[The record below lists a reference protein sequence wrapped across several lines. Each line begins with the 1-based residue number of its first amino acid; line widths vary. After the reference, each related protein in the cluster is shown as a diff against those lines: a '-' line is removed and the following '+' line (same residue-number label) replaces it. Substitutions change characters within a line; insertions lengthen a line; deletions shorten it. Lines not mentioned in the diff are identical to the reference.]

1 MIVPIH
7 SIKTPLA
14 PLSLNLMP
22 VTLRV
27 GMHRR
32 ACTYHDFFPSSTPG
46 LHSHAERGN
55 EGLMRIHEF
64 RDTVGLGRNPAQRLP
79 PWIPAFAG
87 MTI

>member
-22 VTLRV
+22 VTRSV
-27 GMHRR
+27 GMHMRNG
-32 ACTYHDFFPSSTPG
+32 DFFPSIHPG

-55 EGLMRIHEF
+55 EKQVHEF
-64 RDTVGLGRNPAQRLP
+64 RDAVGVESSLGVVAYYEYRCYVENR
-79 PWIPAFAG
+79 IG
-87 MTI
+87 KV